1 MSGIHQSVALMFSLI
16 CAWRSAWANNR
27 DTGDWVRHRT
37 NYDVT
42 VMSRNVLYFDRTRYS
57 WRYEWINIS
66 PGIYNMLT
74 SCWQLY
80 CKANRS
86 WAKENTIQQIKTF
99 TADILFWHRRD
110 IIMSTVASQITGVSI
125 VCLTA
130 CSGAEQRKY
139 QSSAWLAFVRGIHRW
154 PVDSPHKGPV
164 TQKNYFI
171 WWRHHGISP
180 WGKRKHYPA
189 N

>member
-1 MSGIHQSVALMFSLI
+1 MCSCTHGTEHNKHVTWKSLLELLSWCPIFNISHCSSFQYHFNHDDVIKWKHFRVKTDLLWAESTSHTALMFSLI

-99 TADILFWHRRD
+99 TADIFWHHSD
-110 IIMSTVASQITGVSI
+110 VIMSTVASQITGVSI
-125 VCLTA
+125 VC
-130 CSGAEQRKY
+130 
-139 QSSAWLAFVRGIHRW
+139 
-154 PVDSPHKGPV
+154 
-164 TQKNYFI
+164 
-171 WWRHHGISP
+171 
-180 WGKRKHYPA
+180 
-189 N
+189 